1 LYFQNPEFGYY
12 LLSLT
17 SERLLQNISRLEGS
31 LEEYKAKV
39 QQLEQR
45 SGLPATVP
53 R

>member
-17 SERLLQNISRLEGS
+17 SERLLQNISRLESTLGDS
-31 LEEYKAKV
+31 KAKL
-39 QQLEQR
+39 QQLEGQR
-45 SGLPATVP
+45 SFPAAAP